1 MDAMMGILVVANLVM
16 LLFVQ
21 LWLGAYLMGKVIKG
35 G

>member
-21 LWLGAYLMGKVIKG
+21 PWLGAYLMGKVIKG